1 MHKTTPLLVQLD
13 GQSLGDVTVS
23 IDESKITPELAK
35 LNTTATTIS
44 TTATSSNTALSTVAD
59 RLTAKNAAQEDKTAA
74 QSAVDA
80 CAKLDAMQKTIVDDV
95 VGDLQSADG
104 KTTIFDCASATA
116 LSLVDDPN
124 APAANQVRVGAAVKR
139 IRDTIGQ
146 TTDADTENTT
156 IGLLKKIKANTE
168 GTGTITGTVAIK
180 ADQLAILAT
189 ETTQAKLGTEA
200 TLGTRA
206 SEATLALVSKDATT
220 QSLKAIV
227 GTADDAAD
235 TSTVIG
241 LLKKIKANTESTGT
255 ITGTVAIQADQL
267 ATLATEATLG
277 TRASEATLNT
287 RATEA
292 TLALV
297 SKDATTQSLKALV
310 GTADDAA
317 GTSTVIGLL
326 KGIAAKFQ

>member
-44 TTATSSNTALSTVAD
+44 TTTSSSNTVLSTVAD

-80 CAKLDAMQKTIVDDV
+80 CTKLDAMQKTIVDDI

-116 LSLVDDPN
+116 LSLVDDPQ
-124 APAANQVRVGAAVKR
+124 APAADQVRVGAAVKR

-146 TTDADTENTT
+146 PGDADTESTT
-156 IGLLKKIKANTE
+156 IGLLKKIKT
-168 GTGTITGTVAIK
+168 TV
-180 ADQLAILAT
+180 
-189 ETTQAKLGTEA
+189 G
-200 TLGTRA
+200 
-206 SEATLALVSKDATT
+206 
-220 QSLKAIV
+220 
-227 GTADDAAD
+227 
-235 TSTVIG
+235 
-241 LLKKIKANTESTGT
+241 
-255 ITGTVAIQADQL
+255 
-267 ATLATEATLG
+267 
-277 TRASEATLNT
+277 
-287 RATEA
+287 TEA

-317 GTSTVIGLL
+317 GTNTVIGLL
-326 KGIAAKFQ
+326 KGIAAKFE

>member
-1 MHKTTPLLVQLD
+1 MRKTTPLLVQLD

-35 LNTTATTIS
+35 LNTTAATIS
-44 TTATSSNTALSTVAD
+44 TTTSSSNTVLGTVAD
-59 RLTAKNAAQEDKTAA
+59 RITAKNASDEDKSVA

-80 CAKLDAMQKTIVDDV
+80 CTKLDAMQKTIVDDV

-116 LSLVDDPN
+116 LSLIDDPN
-124 APAANQVRVGAAVKR
+124 APAADQVRIGAAVKR

-146 TTDADTENTT
+146 STDADTESTT
-156 IGLLKKIKANTE
+156 IGLLKKIKTNTE
-168 GTGTITGTVAIK
+168 G
-180 ADQLAILAT
+180 
-189 ETTQAKLGTEA
+189 
-200 TLGTRA
+200 
-206 SEATLALVSKDATT
+206 
-220 QSLKAIV
+220 
-227 GTADDAAD
+227 
-235 TSTVIG
+235 
-241 LLKKIKANTESTGT
+241 TGT

-267 ATLATEATLG
+267 ATLATEATLE
-277 TRASEATLNT
+277 TRASEATVATLGTEATLST

-317 GTSTVIGLL
+317 GTNTVIGLL
-326 KGIAAKFQ
+326 KGIAAKLQ

>member
-1 MHKTTPLLVQLD
+1 MRKTTPLLVQLD

-35 LNTTATTIS
+35 LNTTAATIS
-44 TTATSSNTALSTVAD
+44 TTTSSSNIVLGTVAD
-59 RLTAKNAAQEDKTAA
+59 RITAKNASDEDKSVA

-80 CAKLDAMQKTIVDDV
+80 YTKLDAMQKTIVDDV

-116 LSLVDDPN
+116 LSLIDDPN
-124 APAANQVRVGAAVKR
+124 APAADQVRIGAAVKR

-146 TTDADTENTT
+146 STDADTESTT
-156 IGLLKKIKANTE
+156 IGLLKKIKTNTE
-168 GTGTITGTVAIK
+168 G
-180 ADQLAILAT
+180 
-189 ETTQAKLGTEA
+189 
-200 TLGTRA
+200 
-206 SEATLALVSKDATT
+206 
-220 QSLKAIV
+220 
-227 GTADDAAD
+227 
-235 TSTVIG
+235 
-241 LLKKIKANTESTGT
+241 TGT

-267 ATLATEATLG
+267 ATLATEATLE
-277 TRASEATLNT
+277 TRASEATVATLGTEATLST

-317 GTSTVIGLL
+317 GTNTVIGLL
-326 KGIAAKFQ
+326 KGIAAKLQ

>member
-1 MHKTTPLLVQLD
+1 MRKTTPLLVQLD
-13 GQSLGDVTVS
+13 GQSIGDVTVS
-23 IDESKITPELAK
+23 IDESKITPELTK
-35 LNTTATTIS
+35 LNSTATTIS
-44 TTATSSNTALSTVAD
+44 TTTSSCNTALSVVANQ
-59 RLTAKNAAQEDKTAA
+59 LTAKNAAQEDKTVA

-80 CAKLDAMQKTIVDDV
+80 CTKLDAIQKTIVDDI

-116 LSLVDDPN
+116 LSLVDNPQ
-124 APAANQVRVGAAVKR
+124 APAADQVRVGAAVKR

-168 GTGTITGTVAIK
+168 GTGTI
-180 ADQLAILAT
+180 
-189 ETTQAKLGTEA
+189 
-200 TLGTRA
+200 
-206 SEATLALVSKDATT
+206 S
-220 QSLKAIV
+220 
-227 GTADDAAD
+227 
-235 TSTVIG
+235 
-241 LLKKIKANTESTGT
+241 
-255 ITGTVAIQADQL
+255 GTVAIQADQL
-267 ATLATEATLG
+267 ATLATETTLG
-277 TRASEATLNT
+277 TRASEATLST

-317 GTSTVIGLL
+317 GTNTVIGLL

>member
-13 GQSLGDVTVS
+13 GQSIGDVTVS
-23 IDESKITPELAK
+23 IDESKITPELTN
-35 LNTTATTIS
+35 LNKTATTIS
-44 TTATSSNTALSTVAD
+44 TTTSSNNAVLGTVAD
-59 RLTAKNAAQEDKTAA
+59 RMTAKNVANEDKSVA

-80 CAKLDAMQKTIVDDV
+80 CTKLDTMQKTIVDDI

-104 KTTIFDCASATA
+104 KTTIFDCASAT
-116 LSLVDDPN
+116 SLCLIDDPK
-124 APAANQVRVGAAVKR
+124 APAADQVRVGAAVKR

-156 IGLLKKIKANTE
+156 IGLLKKIKTNTE
-168 GTGTITGTVAIK
+168 GTSTISGTVSIQ

-200 TLGTRA
+200 TLSTRA
-206 SEATLALVSKDATT
+206 S
-220 QSLKAIV
+220 
-227 GTADDAAD
+227 
-235 TSTVIG
+235 
-241 LLKKIKANTESTGT
+241 
-255 ITGTVAIQADQL
+255 
-267 ATLATEATLG
+267 
-277 TRASEATLNT
+277 
-287 RATEA
+287 EA

-317 GTSTVIGLL
+317 GTNTVIGLL